1 MRTRRSRE
9 AIILEILCICQD
21 GQNIT
26 GIVHRANTNY
36 ATIKAYLDKLVERGF
51 VAVENSPSTIYMTT
65 EEGIALRVRLQS
77 IMDSLQ
83 GL

>member
-9 AIILEILCICQD
+9 VIILEILCICQD

-36 ATIKAYLDKLVERGF
+36 ATIKAYLDRLVEKGF
-51 VAVENSPSTIYMTT
+51 VAMEDSSSTVYMTT
-65 EEGIALRVRLQS
+65 EEGIALRDRLQS
-77 IMDSLQ
+77 IMDAI
-83 GL
+83 